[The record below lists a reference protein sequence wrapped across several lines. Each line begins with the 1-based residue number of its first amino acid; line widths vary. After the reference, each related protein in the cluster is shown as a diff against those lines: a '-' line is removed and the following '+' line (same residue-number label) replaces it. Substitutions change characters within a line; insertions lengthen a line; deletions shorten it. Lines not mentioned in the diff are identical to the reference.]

1 MKILVTGG
9 AGFIG
14 SHLIDNLLTKQN
26 NVIVIDDLSS
36 GSKGNLPLKSE
47 DRRLVF
53 VQGDLTSW
61 QNWGEVLDGVEV
73 VYHFA
78 SNPEVR
84 VGETDPQVHFH
95 QNLTATYRLLEAMRR
110 SRTAK
115 SVIFASTST
124 VYGDAV
130 TFPTPE
136 DYGPLLPIST
146 YGASKLG
153 CEALISSYA
162 HTFNMRGVILRF
174 ANIVGLRS
182 HHGVISDFITKLRQ
196 DSKSLEILGDGKQK
210 KSYLHISD
218 CVEAIM
224 LTAESFLK
232 SDKRTDVY
240 NIGSQDQI
248 TVQRIA
254 EIVSKELGAESAKF
268 TFTGGVDGG
277 RGWYGDVKTMHLSVG
292 KLQQLGWRAVLNSEE
307 AVRQATKELLAEL
320 SKKTKK

>member
-14 SHLIDNLLTKQN
+14 SHLVDSLLAKQN
-26 NVIVIDDLSS
+26 AVLVMDNLSS
-36 GSKGNLPLKSE
+36 GRKENLPLNSE
-47 DRRLVF
+47 NHRLIF

-61 QNWGEVLDGVEV
+61 QNWPAILEGVEV

-84 VGETDPQVHFH
+84 VGETDPQLHFH

-115 SVIFASTST
+115 SMIFASTST
-124 VYGDAV
+124 VYGDAILL
-130 TFPTPE
+130 PTPE
-136 DYGPLLPIST
+136 DYGPLFPIST

-162 HTFNMRGVILRF
+162 HTFKMRGLILRF
-174 ANIVGLRS
+174 ANIVGSRS
-182 HHGVISDFITKLRQ
+182 HHGVISDFINKLRQ
-196 DSKSLEILGDGKQK
+196 NSTSLEILGDGKQK

-218 CVEAIM
+218 CVEAIT

-232 SDKRTDVY
+232 SDKRTDLY
-240 NIGSQDQI
+240 NIGSRDQI

-254 EIVSKELGAESAKF
+254 EIICEELGYKSVRF

-292 KLQQLGWRAVLNSEE
+292 KLQQLSWRAVLNSEE
-307 AVRQATKELLAEL
+307 AVRHATKELLAEL
-320 SKKTKK
+320 SKK

>member
-1 MKILVTGG
+1 MRILVTGG

-14 SHLIDNLLTKQN
+14 SHLVNNLLAEQN
-26 NVIVIDDLSS
+26 TVLVMDNLSS
-36 GSKGNLPLKSE
+36 GRKENLPLRSE
-47 DRRLVF
+47 NRKLIF
-53 VQGDLTSW
+53 IQGDLTSW
-61 QNWGEVLDGVEV
+61 QNWPALLDGVEV

-84 VGETDPQVHFH
+84 VGEIDPEVHFH
-95 QNLTATYRLLEAMRR
+95 QNLTVTYRLLEAMRR

-115 SVIFASTST
+115 SMIFASTST

-130 TFPTPE
+130 TLPTPE

-162 HTFNMRGVILRF
+162 HTFKMRGLILRL
-174 ANIVGLRS
+174 ANIVGSRN
-182 HHGVISDFITKLRQ
+182 HHGVIFDFINKLRQ
-196 DSKSLEILGDGKQK
+196 DPMSLKILGDGKQM

-218 CVEAIM
+218 CVKAIT

-232 SDKRTDVY
+232 SDKRTDAY

-254 EIVSKELGAESAKF
+254 EIVCEELGLKSVRF

-292 KLQQLGWRAVLNSEE
+292 KLQQLGWKAALNSEG
-307 AVRQATKELLAEL
+307 AIKQATKELLAGL
-320 SKKTKK
+320 PNK